1 MDSQYEALM
10 RQNAQLERDVSEL
23 KELLEQE
30 RAEKNQ
36 LLNHNEDNKLLIGK
50 LNRELEVAR
59 KKLVEDVVNN
69 NERKIKY
76 EEEVSRLRHEIDKR
90 QKEIEDMQA
99 QSIKPMDMNIL
110 RMKMK
115 EEFETSYA
123 LESEDKAM
131 IAKLKEER
139 DELRR
144 NLQFLDTKHEGLKI
158 DSQREI
164 ESNKLKYK
172 EELQGLIQ
180 ENQHLQSQIE
190 MSKDRE
196 MLRQSRRELDETK
209 RRIEEYQKECNELR
223 KQRDS
228 LRDEKND
235 CIISHNRD
243 IEEERSRKREAIAEN
258 DKLKFKIRSLEDDLQ
273 KQMIE
278 NDKRNQSIMKLK
290 TEKQNIHSLINEKEL
305 AIESTRRLLEDARDH
320 ARDKENELQSH
331 LRRRADFELVEKN
344 RLEKLECDLRNLQ
357 KEYRI
362 QEVEGAKEREKHS
375 EQFNRLEYNYK
386 SIMEENRKLK
396 ATLMNVEKDSAILN
410 QQLDKKQDEFL
421 VIEREYKKYQE
432 QNRQF
437 LVDKEELKKLYDDA
451 RLENQLTKD
460 KNVKITKAHDMA
472 SQAWTREKKDLEKR
486 ITLLLRNLD
495 SYKSEGTREQL
506 IEYKKKTNEYKRKVR
521 AANDTIAKLGNKL
534 AILGAPEEYE
544 EEYQAQYAN

>member
-486 ITLLLRNLD
+486 ITILLRNLD